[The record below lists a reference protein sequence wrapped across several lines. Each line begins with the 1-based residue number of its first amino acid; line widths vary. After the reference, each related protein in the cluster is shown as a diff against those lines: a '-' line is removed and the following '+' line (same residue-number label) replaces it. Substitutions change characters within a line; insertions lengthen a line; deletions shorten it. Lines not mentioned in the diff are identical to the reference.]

1 MLFYFH
7 ATNKIYGYKNV
18 EIYLLIHEF
27 VRWLLF
33 SFVLHFIL
41 YVIVWLAHF
50 SFYIILYLF
59 ISLFSLF
66 IHLQSHYVLRCGS
79 DSCILIHQHV
89 SLFCFSF
96 RELIPSSFAV
106 RTFENDGSEVIQE
119 VDISYR
125 RY

>member
-1 MLFYFH
+1 MVTRSLKFTCLFVYLFASCYF
-7 ATNKIYGYKNV
+7 
-18 EIYLLIHEF
+18 LL
-27 VRWLLF
+27 
-33 SFVLHFIL
+33 SFIL
-41 YVIVWLAHF
+41 FLMSSFGSLIS

-79 DSCILIHQHV
+79 DSCILIYQHV

-96 RELIPSSFAV
+96 RELISSSFAV

-119 VDISYR
+119 VGISYR
-125 RY
+125 TY

>member
-1 MLFYFH
+1 MLLTRSMVTRSLKFTCLFVYLFASCYF
-7 ATNKIYGYKNV
+7 
-18 EIYLLIHEF
+18 LL
-27 VRWLLF
+27 
-33 SFVLHFIL
+33 SFISFLMSSFGSLIS
-41 YVIVWLAHF
+41 

-79 DSCILIHQHV
+79 DSCILIYQHV

-125 RY
+125 TY

>member
-1 MLFYFH
+1 MLLTRSMVTRSLKFTCLFVYLFASCYF
-7 ATNKIYGYKNV
+7 
-18 EIYLLIHEF
+18 LL
-27 VRWLLF
+27 
-33 SFVLHFIL
+33 SFISFLMSSFGSLIS
-41 YVIVWLAHF
+41 

-59 ISLFSLF
+59 IYFYLFLF

-125 RY
+125 TY